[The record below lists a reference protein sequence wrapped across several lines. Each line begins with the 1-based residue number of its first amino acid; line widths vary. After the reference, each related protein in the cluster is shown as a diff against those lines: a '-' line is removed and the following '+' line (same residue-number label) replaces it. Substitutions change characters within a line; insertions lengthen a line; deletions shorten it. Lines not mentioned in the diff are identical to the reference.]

1 MKPKFSLSGSLS
13 SATQVGGT
21 WGTAALVL
29 DVIDRGGV
37 YLLSHVVVNDRVFI
51 DTSAFESGT
60 YAAYRITSIGLRSGT
75 IIEVNAVF
83 EGTGSAP
90 DLSWC
95 LNGTVIVTR
104 AINGVLA
111 VPAPKTQGINDSLP
125 FALLDQS
132 MGEIVSLPSVTGI
145 TYTNGKITGWTADG
159 DVFVATYGANGLTA
173 VTKNGQ
179 PYQTV
184 TYTNG
189 LPTAVTPA

>member
-13 SATQVGGT
+13 SATEISGNWETVS
-21 WGTAALVL
+21 LVL

-37 YLLSHVVVNDRVFI
+37 YLLSHVVVNDKVFI

-60 YAAYRITSIGLRSGT
+60 YAAYRITSIGSRSGT
-75 IIEVNAVF
+75 IMQVNAVF
-83 EGTGSAP
+83 EGIGLAP

-95 LNGTVIVTR
+95 LDGTVVVTR

-125 FALLDQS
+125 FALLEQS
-132 MGEIVSLPSVTGI
+132 MGEIVSIPSLSGI
-145 TYTNGKITGWTADG
+145 TYTDGKVTGWVVDG
-159 DVFVATYGANGLTA
+159 DVFVATYGVNGLTA

-184 TYTNG
+184 TYNNG
-189 LPTAVTPA
+189 LPTAVLPA

>member
-13 SATQVGGT
+13 SAAQVGGT
-21 WGTAALVL
+21 WGTASLVL

-60 YAAYRITSIGLRSGT
+60 YAVYRITSIGSRAGT
-75 IIEVNAVF
+75 ILGVTAVF

-95 LNGTVIVTR
+95 LQGTVIVSR
-104 AINGVLA
+104 AVNGVFA
-111 VPAPKTQGINDSLP
+111 VPAPKTQGINDTLP

-132 MGEIVSLPSVTGI
+132 IGEIVSLPSVSGI
-145 TYTNGKITGWTADG
+145 TYTNGKVSGWTQGG
-159 DVFVATYGANGLTA
+159 DVFAATYGANGLTA

-189 LPTAVTPA
+189 LPTAVLPA